1 MASSRAHHLYRRR
14 CDRERSLPRDSGG
27 RLAMAA
33 RRGSVPPRGSG
44 WRPTAA
50 RRGPRPPAPTPA
62 DHVPHALMTLSS
74 ALFDTLDEGEI
85 LSLAMDHVAAA
96 GPYGAEAGY
105 LTVDGA
111 LVPSPRNGQVHALA
125 VDRRVRELAGED
137 GPVTVPGRP
146 RARALGL
153 RGHERLHGYLVVTS
167 RSRPTEA
174 ERSLLATLV
183 RHTAAA
189 LSAAF
194 AHRRR
199 REDALELH
207 RLREERTA
215 LQGQLIS
222 VVAELGYERALHA
235 LMADVAASDGG
246 GGEEAITRALHGL
259 TGLPALVEDRFG
271 RLRSWTGPDRPDP
284 YPEPDPVR
292 QDAMLYAVGRQAGPV
307 RVKDRLVT
315 LVRPHGEILGVLALV
330 DVQREADDHTL
341 RALEDG
347 AASLAPELAHLR
359 NLAEVES
366 KLHRELADDLLTGTD
381 EASAY
386 ARSEAVGHDLHR
398 RHYVVVVQWSNRTAD
413 GPFAQ
418 TVGRAASAVGM
429 HSLLTR
435 RSDHVVL
442 VADDRPHARALYE
455 ALARETGTRSGTIGV
470 SAPCDSLADIPHRY
484 QEAQRALEVR
494 RHSHEH
500 YGTTF
505 FDELGL
511 YRILGPGNDY
521 RELETFVHEW
531 LGQLID
537 YDSRHHTAMVE
548 TLSQYFDCGGN
559 YDETAESLAIHR
571 STLRYRLQRI
581 RDISGNDLADVE
593 DRLNLQVATRVWK
606 IVLGEQAGER
616 RR

>member
-1 MASSRAHHLYRRR
+1 MAGSRAHDLYRRR
-14 CDRERSLPRDSGG
+14 SDWEGRPPPGSGG
-27 RLAMAA
+27 RHL
-33 RRGSVPPRGSG
+33 
-44 WRPTAA
+44 TAA

-62 DHVPHALMTLSS
+62 DHALRELMVLSR
-74 ALFDTLDEGEI
+74 ALFGTPDEGEI
-85 LSLAMDHVAAA
+85 LRLAMAHIAAA
-96 GPYGAEAGY
+96 GPYSAEAGY
-105 LTVDGA
+105 LKVDGD
-111 LVPSPRNGQVHALA
+111 LVPSPRNRQTHASA
-125 VDRRVRELAGED
+125 VNRRVRELAGQD
-137 GPVTVPGRP
+137 GAVTVPGSP
-146 RARALGL
+146 WGRALGL
-153 RGHERLHGYLVVTS
+153 RGLEGLHGYLVVTS

-189 LSAAF
+189 LSVAF
-194 AHRRR
+194 ACRRQ

-207 RLREERTA
+207 RLRDERTA
-215 LQGQLIS
+215 LQRQLIS
-222 VVAELGYERALHA
+222 VVAELRYQRAVHA
-235 LMADVAASDGG
+235 LMADVTASS
-246 GGEEAITRALHGL
+246 GGEEAITRALHKL
-259 TGLPALVEDRFG
+259 TGFPALVEDRFG
-271 RLRSWTGPDRPDP
+271 RLRSWTGPSRPDP

-292 QDAMLYAVGRQAGPV
+292 QDEMLHAVARQAGPV
-307 RVKDRLVT
+307 RIKDRLIT

-330 DVQREADDHTL
+330 DARDEADEHTVL
-341 RALEDG
+341 ALEHA

-359 NLAEVES
+359 NLAEVELR
-366 KLHRELADDLLTGTD
+366 LHRGLVDDLLAGTD
-381 EASAY
+381 EGSAY

-398 RHYVVVVQWSNRTAD
+398 SHYIVVVQWPNRTAD
-413 GPFAQ
+413 DSFAQ

-429 HSLLTR
+429 RSLLTR

-442 VADDRPHARALYE
+442 IADDRPHARALYE

-470 SAPCDSLADIPHRY
+470 SAPCDSLDDIPHHY

-494 RHSHEH
+494 RHSREH

-521 RELETFVHEW
+521 RELETFVQEW

-548 TLSQYFDCGGN
+548 TLSRYFDCGGN
-559 YDETAESLAIHR
+559 YDETADSLAIHR

-581 RDISGNDLADVE
+581 RDISGNDLANVE

-606 IVLGEQAGER
+606 IVLGGPG
-616 RR
+616 

>member
-1 MASSRAHHLYRRR
+1 MAGSRAHNLYCRSS
-14 CDRERSLPRDSGG
+14 DREGSL
-27 RLAMAA
+27 
-33 RRGSVPPRGSG
+33 PRGSG
-44 WRPTAA
+44 GRHPTAA
-50 RRGPRPPAPTPA
+50 RRGRRSPAPTPA
-62 DHVPHALMTLSS
+62 DHAPHELMVLSRV
-74 ALFDTLDEGEI
+74 LFDTPDEGEI
-85 LSLAMDHVAAA
+85 LNLAMDHIAAA
-96 GPYGAEAGY
+96 GPYSAEAGY
-105 LTVDGA
+105 LRVDGE
-111 LVPSPRNGQVHALA
+111 LVPRPRDGQIRASA
-125 VDRRVRELAGED
+125 VDRRVRELNGQD

-146 RARALGL
+146 WGWALGL
-153 RGHERLHGYLVVTS
+153 RGLERLHGYLVVTS

-189 LSAAF
+189 LSVAF
-194 AHRRR
+194 AHRRQ

-207 RLREERTA
+207 RLRDERTA
-215 LQGQLIS
+215 LQRQLIS
-222 VVAELGYERALHA
+222 VVAELGYQRAVHA
-235 LMADVAASDGG
+235 LMADVAASS
-246 GGEEAITRALHGL
+246 GGEEAITRALHRL

-271 RLRSWTGPDRPDP
+271 RLRSWTGPSRPDP
-284 YPEPDPVR
+284 YPEPDPVC
-292 QDAMLYAVGRQAGPV
+292 QDEMLHAVARQAGPV
-307 RVKDRLVT
+307 RIKDRLIT
-315 LVRPHGEILGVLALV
+315 LVRPRGEILGVLALV
-330 DVQREADDHTL
+330 DARDEADEHTVL
-341 RALEDG
+341 ALEH
-347 AASLAPELAHLR
+347 AATSLAPELTHQR
-359 NLAEVES
+359 NLAEVELR
-366 KLHRELADDLLTGTD
+366 LHRELVDDLLAGTD

-398 RHYVVVVQWSNRTAD
+398 SHYVVVVQWSNRTAD
-413 GPFAQ
+413 DSFAQ

-429 HSLLTR
+429 RSLLTR

-470 SAPCDSLADIPHRY
+470 SAPCDSLDDIPHRY

-494 RHSHEH
+494 RHSREH

-548 TLSQYFDCGGN
+548 TLSRYFDCGGN

-581 RDISGNDLADVE
+581 RDISSNDLANVE

-606 IVLGEQAGER
+606 IVLGGHG
-616 RR
+616 

>member
-1 MASSRAHHLYRRR
+1 MVGSRVHNLYRRR
-14 CDRERSLPRDSGG
+14 SEREGSLPRGSAG
-27 RLAMAA
+27 RH
-33 RRGSVPPRGSG
+33 PR
-44 WRPTAA
+44 AA

-62 DHVPHALMTLSS
+62 DHAPHELMALSR
-74 ALFDTLDEGEI
+74 ALFDTPDEGEI
-85 LSLAMDHVAAA
+85 LRLAMDHIAAA
-96 GPYGAEAGY
+96 GPYSAEAGY
-105 LTVDGA
+105 LKVDGD
-111 LVPSPRNGQVHALA
+111 LVPSPTNGQIHALA
-125 VDRRVRELAGED
+125 VDRRVRELAGQD

-146 RARALGL
+146 WGRAVGL
-153 RGHERLHGYLVVTS
+153 RGLERLHGYLVVTS

-189 LSAAF
+189 LSVAF
-194 AHRRR
+194 AHRCH

-215 LQGQLIS
+215 LQRQLIS
-222 VVAELGYERALHA
+222 VVAELGCQRAVHA
-235 LMADVAASDGG
+235 LMADVAASG

-271 RLRSWTGPDRPDP
+271 RLRSWTGPSRPDP

-292 QDAMLYAVGRQAGPV
+292 QDEMLHAVAREVGPV
-307 RVKDRLVT
+307 RIKDRLIT

-330 DVQREADDHTL
+330 DARDEADEHTVL
-341 RALEDG
+341 ALEH
-347 AASLAPELAHLR
+347 AATSLALELAHLHH
-359 NLAEVES
+359 LAEVELR
-366 KLHRELADDLLTGTD
+366 LHRELVDDLLAGTD

-398 RHYVVVVQWSNRTAD
+398 SHYIIVVQWSNRTAD
-413 GPFAQ
+413 DSFAQ

-429 HSLLTR
+429 RSLLTR

-470 SAPCDSLADIPHRY
+470 SGPCDSLDDIPHRY

-494 RHSHEH
+494 RHSREH

-511 YRILGPGNDY
+511 YRILGPGNGY
-521 RELETFVHEW
+521 QELETFVQEW
-531 LGQLID
+531 LGQLIG

-548 TLSQYFDCGGN
+548 TLSRYFDCGGN

-581 RDISGNDLADVE
+581 RDISGNDLANVE

-606 IVLGEQAGER
+606 IVLGEPG
-616 RR
+616 

>member
-1 MASSRAHHLYRRR
+1 MVLSR
-14 CDRERSLPRDSGG
+14 
-27 RLAMAA
+27 
-33 RRGSVPPRGSG
+33 
-44 WRPTAA
+44 
-50 RRGPRPPAPTPA
+50 
-62 DHVPHALMTLSS
+62 
-74 ALFDTLDEGEI
+74 ALFDTTDEGEI
-85 LSLAMDHVAAA
+85 LSLAMDHIAAA
-96 GPYGAEAGY
+96 GPYSAEAGY
-105 LTVDGA
+105 LKVDGD
-111 LVPSPRNGQVHALA
+111 LVPSPRNRQTHASA
-125 VDRRVRELAGED
+125 VNRRVRELAGQD

-146 RARALGL
+146 WGRALGL
-153 RGHERLHGYLVVTS
+153 RGLERLHGYLVVTS

-189 LSAAF
+189 LSVAF
-194 AHRRR
+194 AYRRQ

-207 RLREERTA
+207 RLRDERTA
-215 LQGQLIS
+215 LQRQLIS
-222 VVAELGYERALHA
+222 VVAELRYQRAVHA
-235 LMADVAASDGG
+235 LMADVAASS
-246 GGEEAITRALHGL
+246 GGEEAITRALHRL
-259 TGLPALVEDRFG
+259 TGFPALVEDRFG
-271 RLRSWTGPDRPDP
+271 RLRSWTGPSRPDP

-292 QDAMLYAVGRQAGPV
+292 QDEMLHAVARRAGPV
-307 RVKDRLVT
+307 RIKDRLIT

-330 DVQREADDHTL
+330 DAREEADEHTVL
-341 RALEDG
+341 ALEHA

-359 NLAEVES
+359 NLAEVELR
-366 KLHRELADDLLTGTD
+366 LHRGLVDDLLAGTD
-381 EASAY
+381 EGSAY

-398 RHYVVVVQWSNRTAD
+398 SHYIVVVQWPNRTVD
-413 GPFAQ
+413 DSFAQ

-429 HSLLTR
+429 RSLLTR

-470 SAPCDSLADIPHRY
+470 SAPCDSLDDIPHHY

-494 RHSHEH
+494 RHSREH

-537 YDSRHHTAMVE
+537 YDSQHHTAMVE
-548 TLSQYFDCGGN
+548 TLSRYFDCGGN

-581 RDISGNDLADVE
+581 RDISGNDLANVE

-606 IVLGEQAGER
+606 IVLGGPG
-616 RR
+616 

>member
-1 MASSRAHHLYRRR
+1 MAGNRAHDLYRRR
-14 CDRERSLPRDSGG
+14 SDREGSLPRGSAG
-27 RLAMAA
+27 RH
-33 RRGSVPPRGSG
+33 PP
-44 WRPTAA
+44 AA
-50 RRGPRPPAPTPA
+50 RRGPRPPVPTPA
-62 DHVPHALMTLSS
+62 DHAPHELMALSR
-74 ALFDTLDEGEI
+74 ALFDTRDEGEI
-85 LSLAMDHVAAA
+85 LRLAMDHIAAA
-96 GPYGAEAGY
+96 GPYSAEAGY
-105 LTVDGA
+105 LRVDGE
-111 LVPSPRNGQVHALA
+111 LVPRPRDGQIRASA
-125 VDRRVRELAGED
+125 VDRRVRELNGQD

-146 RARALGL
+146 WGWALGL
-153 RGHERLHGYLVVTS
+153 RGLERLHGYLVVTS

-189 LSAAF
+189 LSVAF
-194 AHRRR
+194 AHRRQ

-207 RLREERTA
+207 RLRDERAA
-215 LQGQLIS
+215 LQRQLIS
-222 VVAELGYERALHA
+222 VVAELGYQRAVHA
-235 LMADVAASDGG
+235 LMADVAASS
-246 GGEEAITRALHGL
+246 GGEEAITRALHRL

-271 RLRSWTGPDRPDP
+271 RLRSWTGPSRPDP
-284 YPEPDPVR
+284 YPEPDPVG
-292 QDAMLYAVGRQAGPV
+292 QDEMLHAVARQAGPV
-307 RVKDRLVT
+307 RIKDRLIT

-330 DVQREADDHTL
+330 DARDEADEHTVL
-341 RALEDG
+341 ALEH
-347 AASLAPELAHLR
+347 AATSLAPELTHLR
-359 NLAEVES
+359 NLAEVELR
-366 KLHRELADDLLTGTD
+366 LHRELVDDLLAGTD

-398 RHYVVVVQWSNRTAD
+398 SHYVVVVQWSNRTAD
-413 GPFAQ
+413 DSFAQ

-429 HSLLTR
+429 RSLLTR

-470 SAPCDSLADIPHRY
+470 SAPCDSLDDIPHRY

-494 RHSHEH
+494 RYSRER

-537 YDSRHHTAMVE
+537 YDSLHHATMVE
-548 TLSQYFDCGGN
+548 TLSRYFDCGGN

-581 RDISGNDLADVE
+581 RDISGNDLANVE

-606 IVLGEQAGER
+606 IVLGGHG
-616 RR
+616 

>member
-1 MASSRAHHLYRRR
+1 MVLSR
-14 CDRERSLPRDSGG
+14 
-27 RLAMAA
+27 
-33 RRGSVPPRGSG
+33 
-44 WRPTAA
+44 T
-50 RRGPRPPAPTPA
+50 
-62 DHVPHALMTLSS
+62 
-74 ALFDTLDEGEI
+74 LFDTPDEGEI
-85 LSLAMDHVAAA
+85 LRLAMDRIAAA
-96 GPYGAEAGY
+96 GPYSAEAGY
-105 LTVDGA
+105 LEVDGD
-111 LVPSPRNGQVHALA
+111 LVPSPRNRQTHASA
-125 VDRRVRELAGED
+125 VNRRVRELAGQD

-146 RARALGL
+146 WGRALGL
-153 RGHERLHGYLVVTS
+153 RGLDRLHGYLVVTS

-189 LSAAF
+189 LSVAF
-194 AHRRR
+194 AYRRQ

-207 RLREERTA
+207 RLRDERTA
-215 LQGQLIS
+215 LQRQLIS
-222 VVAELGYERALHA
+222 VVAELRYQRAVHA
-235 LMADVAASDGG
+235 LMADVAASS
-246 GGEEAITRALHGL
+246 GGEEAVTRALHRL
-259 TGLPALVEDRFG
+259 TGFPALVEDRFG
-271 RLRSWTGPDRPDP
+271 RLRSWTGPSRPDP

-292 QDAMLYAVGRQAGPV
+292 QDEMLHAVARQAGPV
-307 RVKDRLVT
+307 RIKDRLIT

-330 DVQREADDHTL
+330 DARDEADEHTVL
-341 RALEDG
+341 ALEHA

-359 NLAEVES
+359 NLAEAELR
-366 KLHRELADDLLTGTD
+366 LHRGLVDDLLAGTD

-398 RHYVVVVQWSNRTAD
+398 SHYIVVVQWPNRTAD
-413 GPFAQ
+413 DSFAQ
-418 TVGRAASAVGM
+418 TVGRAASGVGM
-429 HSLLTR
+429 RSLLTR

-470 SAPCDSLADIPHRY
+470 SAPCDSLDDIPHHY
-484 QEAQRALEVR
+484 EEAQRAMEVR
-494 RHSHEH
+494 RHSRER

-521 RELETFVHEW
+521 RELETFVQEW

-548 TLSQYFDCGGN
+548 TLSRYFDCGGN

-581 RDISGNDLADVE
+581 RDISGNDLANVE

-606 IVLGEQAGER
+606 IVLGGPG
-616 RR
+616 

>member
-1 MASSRAHHLYRRR
+1 MASSRAHNLYRRR
-14 CDRERSLPRDSGG
+14 CDRENGLPRGSGA
-27 RLAMAA
+27 RLPLAA
-33 RRGSVPPRGSG
+33 RRGPLPPRGMT
-44 WRPTAA
+44 RHLTVA
-50 RRGPRPPAPTPA
+50 RRGPRPPAPTRA
-62 DHVPHALMTLSS
+62 DRVPHELTVFSG

-85 LSLAMDHVAAA
+85 LSLAMDHMAAA
-96 GPYGAEAGY
+96 GPYSAEAGY
-105 LTVDGA
+105 LKVDGD
-111 LVPSPRNGQVHALA
+111 LVPSPRNRQAHAVA
-125 VDRRVRELAGED
+125 VDRTVRELAGED

-146 RARALGL
+146 WGRALGL
-153 RGHERLHGYLVVTS
+153 RGLEGLHGYLVVTS
-167 RSRPTEA
+167 RSLPTAA

-183 RHTAAA
+183 RYTAAA
-189 LSAAF
+189 LSVAF

-207 RLREERTA
+207 RLREERTV
-215 LQGQLIS
+215 LQGRLIS
-222 VVAELGYERALHA
+222 VVAEMGYQRSVHA
-235 LMADVAASDGG
+235 LMADVAASG
-246 GGEEAITRALHGL
+246 GGEEAITRVLHGL

-292 QDAMLYAVGRQAGPV
+292 QDEMLYAVGRQTGPV

-330 DVQREADDHTL
+330 DVRGEADEHTL
-341 RALEDG
+341 RALEDA

-366 KLHRELADDLLTGTD
+366 RLHRELADDLLAGTD

-398 RHYVVVVQWSNRTAD
+398 SHYVVVVQWSNRTAD
-413 GPFAQ
+413 GPFEQ

-435 RSDHVVL
+435 RADHVVL

-455 ALARETGTRSGTIGV
+455 ALARETGTGSGTIGV
-470 SAPCDSLADIPHRY
+470 SSPCDALDDIPHRY
-484 QEAQRALEVR
+484 EEAQRALEVR
-494 RHSHEH
+494 RHSREH

-505 FDELGL
+505 YDELGL

-581 RDISGNDLADVE
+581 RNISGNDLADVE

-616 RR
+616 HR